1 VKIIQKGETVGVID
15 VQHLG
20 AAEASVFES
29 VLCAALGTGPCQ
41 IDIDLSQTSF
51 VDCGGVG
58 ALVAVRN
65 HARQRNA
72 CATVRLLNPALP
84 ARRLLKLTGLDALFA
99 VEA

>member
-1 VKIIQKGETVGVID
+1 MKIIQTGETLGVTG

-20 AAEASVFES
+20 AAEATSFES
-29 VLCAALGTGPCQ
+29 MLCAALGARPRQ

-65 HARQRNA
+65 RARQRNA
-72 CATVRLLNPALP
+72 RATVRLLNPAVR
-84 ARRLLKLTGLDALFA
+84 ARRLLKLTGMDALFA

>member
-1 VKIIQKGETVGVID
+1 MKIIQEGDTLGVTE

-20 AAEASVFES
+20 AAEASRFES
-29 VLCAALGTGPCQ
+29 TLCAALGTSPLQ

-65 HARQRNA
+65 CARQRNVN
-72 CATVRLLNPALP
+72 ATVRLVNPALP
-84 ARRLLKLTGLDALFA
+84 ARRWLKLTRMDALFP
-99 VEA
+99 VEE